1 MQSIPQANRME
12 IFLVVLIL
20 IAHMLT
26 TLMMYLMSKKIH
38 SIELHSDFFRKKFI
52 TTLDS
57 HGSDFDRLHKRV
69 DTIVELV
76 KYHNDRSL
84 QALIE
89 RLDAKP
95 ITPKNNWDSIKEAF
109 KGPVR
114 TEKNE

>member
-1 MQSIPQANRME
+1 ME
-12 IFLVVLIL
+12 IFLVILIL
-20 IAHMLT
+20 ISQMLT
-26 TLMMYLMSKKIH
+26 TLIMYMMSKKIH
-38 SIELHSDFFRKKFI
+38 SIDLHSECFRRKFI

-57 HGSDFDRLHKRV
+57 HGSDFDRIHKRV
-69 DTIVELV
+69 DTVVELV

-84 QALIE
+84 QVLQE

-114 TEKNE
+114 TDKNE